1 MYTNTIHCPTIG
13 THNRDHHTSVQFKMV
28 FTCTGNPMMH
38 FTSSLRSFPSAAFE
52 SLPVLMEQLATSR
65 NTTNTYMC
73 NAPTPSPKH
82 SCNSSNHSIVCKSR
96 ELFSGLCPRQVM
108 LCVYYVYQEHSHSKQ
123 CCVFTVFIRSTAKLG
138 SIVF

>member
-1 MYTNTIHCPTIG
+1 MYTNTIHSPTIG

-28 FTCTGNPMMH
+28 FTCTGNLMMH
-38 FTSSLRSFPSAAFE
+38 FASSLRSFPSAAFE
-52 SLPVLMEQLATSR
+52 SLPVLMEQLSTSR

-82 SCNSSNHSIVCKSR
+82 SCNSSNHTIVCKSHK
-96 ELFSGLCPRQVM
+96 LFFDLFPRQVM

-123 CCVFTVFIRSTAKLG
+123 HCVFTVFIRSTAKVG
-138 SIVF
+138 SIEF